1 MHKELPSQ
9 ESSKVIHRASDE
21 GKSGAPGNAWT
32 IRNQRDGRKQLWP
45 QDGLWKEELCAPSP
59 AKEYSIRVIPVGE
72 EDAGQFHAL
81 RLDAGHVNPAHPA
94 YKTGSSPDAGT
105 GQKLLS
111 RRKQAGVI
119 PCRGQKITE

>member
-1 MHKELPSQ
+1 MRLETPGRSVTS
-9 ESSKVIHRASDE
+9 EMAASSSGPRMGF
-21 GKSGAPGNAWT
+21 GK
-32 IRNQRDGRKQLWP
+32 RNF
-45 QDGLWKEELCAPSP
+45 APSP